1 MISPDLKKGDRIILL
16 HMEDDNPV
24 FMGTKG
30 TVTKKTQVFGD
41 TQYEVDWDNGSRLS
55 IIQGVDKWDLLDNFE
70 KRRNRTKINEMDVEN
85 FKELISKPEI
95 FKYFDSRFLKKYLI
109 AVRDSGITNMFAAA
123 PYLYMGSE
131 RISHDFKYQ
140 PVHNEEAFELVLDM
154 ADEARSKMIIGTMK
168 TLESKDIEITPE
180 NVQRY
185 MRIYS
190 IDILKHYILTF

>member
-30 TVTKKTQVFGD
+30 TVTKKIEIFGD
-41 TQYEVDWDNGSRLS
+41 TQYEVDWDDGSRLS
-55 IIQGVDKWDLLDNFE
+55 IIQGVDKWDLLDNFK
-70 KRRNRTKINEMDVEN
+70 KRRNKINEMDVN
-85 FKELISKPEI
+85 KFKELISKPEI
-95 FKYFDSRFLKKYLI
+95 FKYFDSRFLKQYLI

-131 RISHDFKYQ
+131 RIGHDFKYQ
-140 PVHNEEAFELVLDM
+140 PVHDEEAFELVLDM
-154 ADEARSKMIIGTMK
+154 ADEARNKMISGTMR
-168 TLESKDIEITPE
+168 TLESKGIEVTLE

-185 MRIYS
+185 MTRYS
-190 IDILKHYILTF
+190 TDILKHYMLTF